1 MMPTVQIAIDGP
13 AGAGKSTV
21 AKHVAS
27 KLNITYID
35 TGAMYRAITLKAL
48 DLDINLDDESAYQFI
63 EDTTFTFH
71 DNHIYMDGV
80 DVSAKIRETNV
91 TAHVSKVSSIPYVR
105 TALVALQRDLAKAES
120 VVMDG
125 RDIGTNVL
133 VDATHKFF
141 LTATI
146 DERAKR
152 RYYDN
157 LGRGIKSDLD
167 DIKKDIA
174 RRDYLDT
181 TRQVNPLKPA
191 DDAEIIDTSNLT
203 LDEVITL
210 IIENIGEVEEHGI

>member
-1 MMPTVQIAIDGP
+1 MPTVQIAIDGP

-21 AKHVAS
+21 AKHVA
-27 KLNITYID
+27 KHLNITYID

-48 DLDINLDDESAYQFI
+48 QLNIDLDDAKSYIFVKDTAFQFN
-63 EDTTFTFH
+63 DH
-71 DNHIYMDGV
+71 HIYMDGV

-91 TAHVSKVSSIPYVR
+91 TAHVSKVSSVPYVR
-105 TALVALQRDLAKAES
+105 QALVALQRDLAKTES

-146 DERAKR
+146 DERARR

-157 LGRGIKSDLD
+157 LNRGIKSNLD

-191 DDAEIIDTSNLT
+191 EDAVIIDTSNLT